1 MNRSDITAVILAGGA
16 GRRLG
21 YRNKGLV
28 EFEGQRLIEHVLA
41 RIHPQVGRVVV
52 VANADVDAYRQ
63 LGLDVIEDTDFRGEG
78 PLAGILAAARITQ
91 CPWLLVVPCDLPFL
105 ANDLVARLADSL
117 GDLSA
122 AIAHDGEREQFL
134 VALLRTELAREI
146 EPYLKSA
153 RRSVH
158 GWLATHPYTTAN
170 FSDQPDSFR
179 NINTPQDLLSL

>member
-1 MNRSDITAVILAGGA
+1 MNRSDITSVVLAGGA

-21 YRNKGLV
+21 YRNKGLI
-28 EFEGQRLIEHVLA
+28 EFEGQRLITQVLA
-41 RIHPQVGRVVV
+41 RIQPQVGRVLV
-52 VANADVDAYRQ
+52 VANADVDTYRQ

-91 CPWLLVVPCDLPFL
+91 SPWLVVVPCDLPFL
-105 ANDLVARLADSL
+105 PTDLVARLADSL
-117 GDLSA
+117 GDLNAS
-122 AIAHDGEREQFL
+122 IAHDGEREQFL
-134 VALLRTELAREI
+134 VALLRTELAFSI
-146 EPYLKSA
+146 EPYLKSS

-158 GWLATHPYTTAN
+158 GWLALQAYATAD